1 MFLVNAAYLDQ
12 DFRLVRGDLEI
23 EGGRIRQVGEKL
35 SWSQNDLV
43 VDCQGYTIVPGFVDV
58 HIHGCAGADTCD
70 GKRESIDAMA
80 EFLLTK
86 GVTSFCPTTMTV
98 DRAEIEAALL
108 AAKACVDQP
117 GPGARVVGV
126 NMEGPFIAAA
136 RKGAQKEEAIL
147 PPDPELFRHFQE
159 LSGGIVRLVDIAP
172 EQPGGLAF
180 IREVKD
186 LCAVSIAHTT
196 ANYDQAKESFDAG
209 ITHATHLFNAM
220 SGLHHRDPGVVG
232 AVFDDSRVYSEL
244 ICDGFHIHPAAL
256 RTAFQ
261 VLGDRALVISDSM
274 RANGMPEGE
283 PFDLGG
289 QMVTVRE
296 GKATLAD
303 GTIAGSVSNLHQE
316 VKNLVRFGI
325 PLEQA
330 VKAASLIPAR
340 SIGLEEEI
348 GSIAPGKRADLVVL
362 DENLDIVAVY
372 HENQ

>member
-23 EGGRIRQVGEKL
+23 EGGRIRQAGEKL

-232 AVFDDSRVYSEL
+232 AVFDDSRVYAEL

-362 DENLDIVAVY
+362 DENLNIVAVY

>member
-98 DRAEIEAALL
+98 DREEIEAALL

-232 AVFDDSRVYSEL
+232 AVFDDSRVYAEL

-256 RTAFQ
+256 RAAFQ

-316 VKNLVRFGI
+316 VKNLVSFGI

>member
-23 EGGRIRQVGEKL
+23 EGGRIRQAGEKL

-232 AVFDDSRVYSEL
+232 AVFDDSRVYAEL

-316 VKNLVRFGI
+316 VKNLVSFGI

-362 DENLDIVAVY
+362 DENLNIVAVY

>member
-1 MFLVNAAYLDQ
+1 
-12 DFRLVRGDLEI
+12 
-23 EGGRIRQVGEKL
+23 
-35 SWSQNDLV
+35 
-43 VDCQGYTIVPGFVDV
+43 
-58 HIHGCAGADTCD
+58 
-70 GKRESIDAMA
+70 
-80 EFLLTK
+80 
-86 GVTSFCPTTMTV
+86 
-98 DRAEIEAALL
+98 
-108 AAKACVDQP
+108 
-117 GPGARVVGV
+117 
-126 NMEGPFIAAA
+126 
-136 RKGAQKEEAIL
+136 
-147 PPDPELFRHFQE
+147 
-159 LSGGIVRLVDIAP
+159 
-172 EQPGGLAF
+172 
-180 IREVKD
+180 
-186 LCAVSIAHTT
+186 
-196 ANYDQAKESFDAG
+196 
-209 ITHATHLFNAM
+209 M

-232 AVFDDSRVYSEL
+232 AVFDDSRVYAEL

-316 VKNLVRFGI
+316 VKNLVSFGI

>member
-98 DRAEIEAALL
+98 DREEIEAALL
-108 AAKACVDQP
+108 AAKACVDRP

-180 IREVKD
+180 IREAKD

-196 ANYDQAKESFDAG
+196 ANYDQAKESFDTG

-232 AVFDDSRVYSEL
+232 AVFDDSRVYAEL

>member
-232 AVFDDSRVYSEL
+232 AVFDDSRVYAEL
-244 ICDGFHIHPAAL
+244 ICDGFHIHPAVL
-256 RTAFQ
+256 RAAFQ

-316 VKNLVRFGI
+316 VKNLVSFGI

-362 DENLDIVAVY
+362 DENLNIVAVY

>member
-196 ANYDQAKESFDAG
+196 ANYDQAMESFDAG

-232 AVFDDSRVYSEL
+232 AVFDDSRVYAEL

-256 RTAFQ
+256 RAAFQ

>member
-196 ANYDQAKESFDAG
+196 ANYDQAKESFDVG

-232 AVFDDSRVYSEL
+232 AVFDDSRVYAEL

-256 RTAFQ
+256 RAAFQ

>member
-23 EGGRIRQVGEKL
+23 EGGRIRQAGEKL
-35 SWSQNDLV
+35 SWSKNDLV

-232 AVFDDSRVYSEL
+232 AVFDDSRVYAEL

-316 VKNLVRFGI
+316 VKNLVSFGI

>member
-98 DRAEIEAALL
+98 ERAEIEAALL

-232 AVFDDSRVYSEL
+232 AVFDDSRVYAEL

>member
-232 AVFDDSRVYSEL
+232 AVFDDSRVYAEL

-316 VKNLVRFGI
+316 VKNLVSFGI

>member
-232 AVFDDSRVYSEL
+232 AVFDDSRVYAEL
-244 ICDGFHIHPAAL
+244 ICDGFHIHPAVL

-316 VKNLVRFGI
+316 VKNLVSFGI

>member
-136 RKGAQKEEAIL
+136 RKGTQKEEAIL

-232 AVFDDSRVYSEL
+232 AVFDDSRVYAEL

>member
-80 EFLLTK
+80 EVLLTK

-98 DRAEIEAALL
+98 ERAEIEAALL

-232 AVFDDSRVYSEL
+232 AVFDDSRVYAEL

-316 VKNLVRFGI
+316 VKNLVSFGI

>member
-1 MFLVNAAYLDQ
+1 MFLVNAAYLDP

-98 DRAEIEAALL
+98 DREEIEAALL

-126 NMEGPFIAAA
+126 NMEGPFIATA

-209 ITHATHLFNAM
+209 IAHATHLFNAM

-232 AVFDDSRVYSEL
+232 AVFDDSRVYAEL

-362 DENLDIVAVY
+362 DEHLDIVAVY